1 MTTDFERAYTRGFCA
16 LLAGQALIW
25 LAVGMILDLHP
36 DEADHWVWSR
46 YLSWG
51 YYEHP
56 PMVAWAIRFFCTLL
70 GNTQWA
76 MEIGSQ
82 TFTLLTL
89 TMVFRLAR
97 SQFGA
102 AAGFWAV
109 LLLLAAP
116 LYSAGSLIFIID
128 TPLLFFYCWAAAE
141 FWLAVQ
147 QQNTGAFYR
156 AGLALGLALL
166 SKFSAVLLPAAAFV
180 FLISSRQRRAF
191 FKNPH
196 LWAALV
202 LALVLFAPFLNWN
215 AANHWISLGSQL
227 EKGLRGGRPGLPALT
242 FWLGQPLVLGP
253 VLCGLLVLAL
263 VRAFRPGWLRD
274 DRRAYLIL
282 LTAVPLLVFGL
293 AAFKGKYTDPTWSDI
308 AWPFGAV
315 WAGHGLAQALPA
327 WTRRRKLVVGGL
339 IVLTGWLPLGLVA
352 AHAVFPF
359 LPVKTEQDRTL
370 EMAGWRQLGLA
381 LGREYD
387 RFFPGRPRVYVLTDE
402 YQLAGAVSF
411 YTPQHP
417 WPYTFAK
424 SQRNIWTSLPDLRR
438 EGALLVCR
446 PGDCRGDLAKTG
458 ALFPRVEKIKEIPVT
473 RGEKVVKNF
482 EVYYCHN

>member
-1 MTTDFERAYTRGFCA
+1 MTADRDRTYTRGFYA

-25 LAVGMILDLHP
+25 LTVGLLLDLHP

-46 YLSWG
+46 HLSWG

-56 PMVAWAIRFFCTLL
+56 PMVAWAIRFFCTIL
-70 GNTQWA
+70 GNNQWA

-89 TMVFRLAR
+89 AMVFRLAR

-102 AAGFWAV
+102 RAGFWAV

-141 FWLAVQ
+141 FWSALQ
-147 QQNTGAFYR
+147 QKNNGAFYR

-166 SKFSAVLLPAAAFV
+166 SKFTAVLFPAAGFI
-180 FLISSRQRRAF
+180 FLITSRQRRTLLR
-191 FKNPH
+191 NPH
-196 LWAALV
+196 LWGGLL
-202 LALVLFAPFLNWN
+202 LALVLFAPFLYWN
-215 AANHWISLGSQL
+215 ASNHWISLGSQL
-227 EKGLRGGRPGLPALT
+227 EKGLQGGRPGLQALT
-242 FWLGQPLVLGP
+242 FWFGQPLVLGP
-253 VLCGLLVLAL
+253 ALCGLLVLAL
-263 VRAFRPGWLRD
+263 ARGFRAGWLRD
-274 DRRAYLIL
+274 DRRAYLL
-282 LTAVPLLVFGL
+282 FLTLVPLLVFGL
-293 AAFKGKYTDPTWSDI
+293 AAFKGKYTDPTWSDV

-315 WAGHGLAQALPA
+315 WAGQWLVQGPA
-327 WTRRRKLVVGGL
+327 GWTRRRKLLVAGL
-339 IVLTGWLPLGLVA
+339 IFLTGWLPLGLVA
-352 AHAVFPF
+352 VHAVFPF
-359 LPVKTEQDRTL
+359 LPVKPAQDRTL
-370 EMAGWRQLGLA
+370 EMAGWRQLGQA

-387 RFFPGRPRVYVLTDE
+387 RFFPGRSQVYVLTDE

-417 WPYTFAK
+417 RPYTFAK
-424 SQRNIWTSLPDLRR
+424 SQRNIWTSLPELRR

-446 PGDCRGDLAKTG
+446 PGDCRQDREKAGT
-458 ALFPRVEKIKEIPVT
+458 LFARIEKVREIPVS
-473 RGEKVVKNF
+473 RGEKVVKTF
-482 EVYYCHN
+482 EIYYCHN

>member
-1 MTTDFERAYTRGFCA
+1 
-16 LLAGQALIW
+16 
-25 LAVGMILDLHP
+25 
-36 DEADHWVWSR
+36 
-46 YLSWG
+46 
-51 YYEHP
+51 
-56 PMVAWAIRFFCTLL
+56 
-70 GNTQWA
+70 
-76 MEIGSQ
+76 
-82 TFTLLTL
+82 
-89 TMVFRLAR
+89 
-97 SQFGA
+97 
-102 AAGFWAV
+102 
-109 LLLLAAP
+109 
-116 LYSAGSLIFIID
+116 
-128 TPLLFFYCWAAAE
+128 
-141 FWLAVQ
+141 
-147 QQNTGAFYR
+147 
-156 AGLALGLALL
+156 
-166 SKFSAVLLPAAAFV
+166 
-180 FLISSRQRRAF
+180 
-191 FKNPH
+191 
-196 LWAALV
+196 
-202 LALVLFAPFLNWN
+202 
-215 AANHWISLGSQL
+215 
-227 EKGLRGGRPGLPALT
+227 
-242 FWLGQPLVLGP
+242 LGQPLVLGP
-253 VLCGLLVLAL
+253 VLWGLLVLAL